1 MARVEV
7 FADCNETVAHQR
19 GVINEVHHVAEKH
32 AAIARGVLMAHRAE
46 GHAQIEVTRGITDSF
61 VSLVDQPSESNHYS
75 PAAAAIEYGN
85 KYGGGGID
93 ALGRAFGLS

>member
-1 MARVEV
+1 MAKVWV
-7 FADCNETVAHQR
+7 DPDCNDIVAHQR
-19 GVINEVHHVAEKH
+19 GVIGAVSDTADKH

-46 GHAQIEVTRGITDSF
+46 GISSIEVSRGETDSF
-61 VSLVDQPSESNHYS
+61 VSLVDRPSESNGGF

-93 ALGRAFGLS
+93 ALGQAFGLS